1 MERVRVYNSYKVTAC
16 SYTWYECVCDQTW
29 TYLRQKQ
36 PGHSSIYTCTFSA
49 GLVISIY
56 LLINKYN
63 TYSRIGHKN
72 ETFYCLI
79 KRTLGLINRW
89 WQLGN
94 YVTRKYPLNGCPT
107 PTPTP
112 HPTHLTVPHYIYP
125 RYSLAE
131 YQHLIE
137 RVFIYISSAS
147 YL

>member
-36 PGHSSIYTCTFSA
+36 LGHSSIYTFSA

-63 TYSRIGHKN
+63 TYSRIGHKTKHFIAWLN
-72 ETFYCLI
+72 EHWDNQSVMTAI
-79 KRTLGLINRW
+79 
-89 WQLGN
+89 GN

-112 HPTHLTVPHYIYP
+112 HPTHPTVPHYIYP

-137 RVFIYISSAS
+137 RVFIIIDISSAS